1 MCYNNPHFVN
11 AFLVLVLALILNLV
25 YVGYKKMIFEREF
38 LTFYLIAYLQV
49 VSFSLRL
56 SYLDIWYNKEL

>member
-1 MCYNNPHFVN
+1 
-11 AFLVLVLALILNLV
+11 
-25 YVGYKKMIFEREF
+25 MIFEREF